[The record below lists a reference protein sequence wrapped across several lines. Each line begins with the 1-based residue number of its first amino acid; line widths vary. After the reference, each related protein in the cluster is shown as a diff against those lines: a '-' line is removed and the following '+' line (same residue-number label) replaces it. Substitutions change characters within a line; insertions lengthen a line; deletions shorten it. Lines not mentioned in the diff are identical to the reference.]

1 MEEHQR
7 QELVEEFFASSGI
20 SAPQVGL
27 PSNLFVTTVRE
38 TFVLCFAKSFMYL
51 DELFLRNKNFQKII
65 TFPLYYISRRLAKVF
80 RQNLAFHESVQRH
93 IPQIGFPSNLSKQ

>member
-27 PSNLFVTTVRE
+27 PSNPLETIVRK
-38 TFVLCFAKSFMYL
+38 TFILV
-51 DELFLRNKNFQKII
+51 DEI
-65 TFPLYYISRRLAKVF
+65 
-80 RQNLAFHESVQRH
+80 
-93 IPQIGFPSNLSKQ
+93 